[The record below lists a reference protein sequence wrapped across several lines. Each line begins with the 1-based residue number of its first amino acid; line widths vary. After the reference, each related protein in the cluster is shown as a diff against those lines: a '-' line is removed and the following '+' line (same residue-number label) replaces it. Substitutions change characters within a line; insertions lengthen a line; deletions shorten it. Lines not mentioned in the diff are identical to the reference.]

1 MNECSIFLFILI
13 IYLLIFFQVMQI
25 TLAQQIEGSINFKLS
40 FKTSDSLGEVRPVI
54 FSLGTKH
61 LILEYTW
68 PLYRSICVC
77 KCMTGV

>member
-1 MNECSIFLFILI
+1 
-13 IYLLIFFQVMQI
+13 MQI

-40 FKTSDSLGEVRPVI
+40 FKTSDSLEEVRPVI

-77 KCMTGV
+77 VYDRCVIMNASVVMDVVNDWYV